1 MSNDPLNKEGAA
13 REARRILRRG
23 ARWLTTVR
31 LQKGVASRAKRW
43 GFVLLNVWLVYHL
56 AAIIIAPWSVP
67 PSSRIVR
74 NAWCAVGPY
83 VQLFFL
89 NHGYHYFA
97 PEPGN
102 STLVA
107 YVLEMPDG
115 KQVTGRIPNP
125 GIRPRLFY
133 HRHFMLTESLG
144 SEDVLAPGVKEKLV
158 QAMAHE
164 LCREH
169 QGAPRRPCRSVTHRL
184 PSMERIRAGA
194 RLTIPKATRKNLW
207 ERSHATS
214 RDRGPTAPAARVESR
229 VRAVATVLVPIP
241 PIRHRLRVMRILFG
255 GMLLY
260 THAGLG
266 AES

>member
-1 MSNDPLNKEGAA
+1 MSNDPLNDEDAI
-13 REARRILRRG
+13 REERRVLRRG
-23 ARWLTTVR
+23 AQWLASIH
-31 LQKGVASRAKRW
+31 LQKGAASRAKRW

-74 NAWCAVGPY
+74 NAWRAVGPY

-125 GIRPRLFY
+125 DIRPRLFY

-144 SEDVLAPGVKEKLV
+144 SEDALAPGVKEKLV

-169 QGAPRRPCRSVTHRL
+169 GARRVTLSKLTHRL
-184 PSMERIRAGA
+184 PSMERIRAGGT
-194 RLTIPKATRKNLW
+194 LDDP
-207 ERSHATS
+207 
-214 RDRGPTAPAARVESR
+214 ES
-229 VRAVATVLVPIP
+229 
-241 PIRHRLRVMRILFG
+241 
-255 GMLLY
+255 Y
-260 THAGLG
+260 TEEPLG
-266 AES
+266 TFSCSEP